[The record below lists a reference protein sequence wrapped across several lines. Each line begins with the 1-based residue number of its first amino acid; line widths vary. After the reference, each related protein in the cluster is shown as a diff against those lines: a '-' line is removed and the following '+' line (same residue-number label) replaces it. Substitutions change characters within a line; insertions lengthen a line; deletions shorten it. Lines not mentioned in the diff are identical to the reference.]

1 MHYKTI
7 KQYEQDFFIEKKSK
21 FIGHI
26 KPVKTQQ
33 QAIDF
38 VNQIK
43 QKYFDA
49 RHNVYAYILDNGKIK
64 KYSDDGE
71 PQGTGGIPVLDVLQK
86 ENLTDVCVV
95 ITRYFGGIM
104 LGGGGLV
111 RAYSKGAKI
120 AIDASEIVN
129 MYLCDKLKINID
141 YNLFG
146 KLNHILPKYNLKILK
161 QDFNENIDIEFLI
174 DNNDYNNFCNYI
186 KDISNGQ
193 VEVLNLG
200 QEFYNIK
207 SL

>member
-1 MHYKTI
+1 MHYKTVE
-7 KQYEQDFFIEKKSK
+7 KYAEDFFIEKKSR

-26 KPVKTQQ
+26 KPVRTQQ
-33 QAIDF
+33 EATDF
-38 VNQIK
+38 INEIK

-49 RHNVYAYILDNGKIK
+49 RHNVYAYILNNDQIK

-95 ITRYFGGIM
+95 VTRYFGGIM

-111 RAYSKGAKI
+111 RAYSKGAKT
-120 AIDASEIVN
+120 AIDASEIVE
-129 MYLCDKLKINID
+129 MHLCYKVKLNID

-146 KLNHILPKYNLKILK
+146 KLNHILPNYNSKILK
-161 QDFNENIDIEFLI
+161 QDFNENIDIDILI
-174 DNNDYNNFCNYI
+174 YHHDYQNFCSYI
-186 KDISNGQ
+186 KEISNGQ
-193 VEVLNLG
+193 VEVFIIG

-207 SL
+207 